1 MKADLS
7 KRFSQATSKA
17 VMEELLRFDV
27 PPKPKSPSG
36 PGTAQCEYPSLSS
49 NLAYSITLS

>member
-27 PPKPKSPSG
+27 PPKPKSRAANLEIGPSAVG
-36 PGTAQCEYPSLSS
+36 EMVV
-49 NLAYSITLS
+49 